1 MYIEY
6 HSLASHLQDLHLGDY
21 LEFGCGDGG
30 FLKYVL
36 DQNESFKSVM
46 AVDINPE
53 SVQQA
58 RTTLEAFD
66 VHFIVQEKLPLGLD
80 ANQFDTITLSNTLHH
95 LRDKTAVLSELKR
108 LIKPKGQIII
118 TEMISNDL
126 TKAEQTYCR
135 FHALRAEV
143 DRLHGIFHETTYTS
157 HEIQEMV
164 SEAGLS
170 IGSKEI
176 LLNSKAVVPDKIE
189 ISEMETKIDDL
200 IQTESNRPEYLALE
214 ETARSIKV
222 HLHQHGIKRPR
233 QLYLET
239 ICQMG

>member
-1 MYIEY
+1 MYNDY
-6 HSLASHLQDLHLGDY
+6 HSLARHIQELKLGDY

-30 FLKYVL
+30 FLKHVL
-36 DQNESFKSVM
+36 DQNESFKSVT

-53 SVQQA
+53 SVKQA
-58 RTTLEAFD
+58 RTTLEAFN
-66 VHFIVQEKLPLGLD
+66 VHFMVQENLPLGLE

-108 LIKPKGQIII
+108 LIKRDGQIII

-126 TKAEQTYCR
+126 TEAEQTYYR

-157 HEIQEMV
+157 HEILEMV
-164 SEAGLS
+164 SEAALR

-176 LLNSKAVVPDKIE
+176 LLNSKEAAPDKIE
-189 ISEMETKIDDL
+189 VAEMEAIIDDL
-200 IQTESNRPEYLALE
+200 IQAESKRSEFPTLE
-214 ETARSIKV
+214 KTARSIKA
-222 HLHQHGIKRPR
+222 HLQQYGIKRPR
-233 QLYLET
+233 QLYLVTT
-239 ICQMG
+239 I